1 VEGDTLRRSDIT
13 RFAAALAVG
22 ALVTV
27 GLAGCGGS
35 GAGGAGGNEKVVKV
49 GLAYDVG
56 GRGDKSFND
65 SAFAGLERVK
75 KELNLQIQE
84 VKANQGESD
93 ADKVNRLTLMARSGM
108 NPIIG
113 VGFIYSKSVEQVAK
127 KYPNVHFAVV
137 DGIPSKVPNVTAL
150 TFSEEQGSYLMG
162 AAAALKSK
170 SGTIGFI
177 GGQEIPLIK
186 KFEAGYRAGA
196 QKVNPDIKFLA
207 KYLGNTPDAFNDP
220 AKGRVAAQGQYDAG
234 ADVIYHAAGR
244 SGIGVFEAAAD
255 KKQLCIGVDSDQ
267 YLTAKP
273 EEQPYIMT
281 SMLKRVD
288 TAVFEFTKAAQGG
301 SPRTGEWKFDLK
313 SDGIGYAESNAQA
326 IGDIKGKLD
335 AYKKDIVDGKITVP
349 TEVK

>member
-1 VEGDTLRRSDIT
+1 LRRFNIT
-13 RFAAALAVG
+13 RLAAVLAAG
-22 ALVTV
+22 ALVTA
-27 GLAGCGGS
+27 GLAGCGGNGA
-35 GAGGAGGNEKVVKV
+35 GAGGGGSKKVVKV

-65 SAFAGLERVK
+65 SAYAGLERVK

-93 ADKVNRLTLMARSGM
+93 ADKVRRLDLMARGGM

-113 VGFIYSKSVEQVAK
+113 VGFVYSKSVEQVAT

-150 TFSEEQGSYLMG
+150 TFSEEQGSFLVG

-170 SGTIGFI
+170 SGTVGFI

-196 QKVNPDIKFLA
+196 QKVNPKIKFLS
-207 KYLGNTPDAFNDP
+207 KYLGNTPDAFNEP
-220 AKGRVAAQGQYDAG
+220 AKARVAAQGQYDAG

-244 SGIGVFEAAAD
+244 SGLGLFEAAAA

-267 YLTAKP
+267 YQTAKP

-288 TAVFEFTKAAQGG
+288 NAVFEFTKAAQAG

-313 SDGIGYAESNAQA
+313 SDGVGYAESNSQA
-326 IGDIKGKLD
+326 ISDVKTKLEGF
-335 AYKKDIVDGKITVP
+335 KKDIIDGKVTVP